1 MILLI
6 LSCRASIVQDMF
18 HRLIEAS
25 LAAEMKIGDRKGKKK
40 LSIKKQVQRGI
51 ERRWITNLMSDQP
64 HILRQMVIVH
74 RVAKRYF

>member
-6 LSCRASIVQDMF
+6 LSSRASIVQDMF
-18 HRLIEAS
+18 PRLIEAS
-25 LAAEMKIGDRKGKKK
+25 LAAEMKIEGRKGKKK

-51 ERRWITNLMSDQP
+51 ERRWITNLLSDQP
-64 HILRQMVIVH
+64 DILRQMVIVH

>member
-25 LAAEMKIGDRKGKKK
+25 LAAEMKIGDRKGKKE
-40 LSIKKQVQRGI
+40 IIHQEAG
-51 ERRWITNLMSDQP
+51 T
-64 HILRQMVIVH
+64 
-74 RVAKRYF
+74 KRNRKEMDNKFNVRPATYLKADGHCS